1 MEYPLCPNWEERMVN
16 KLHGKLII
24 LESEMK
30 TGDAGETWTQ
40 IIMQMS
46 IADIRVLFV
55 TIIMNI
61 IFKRFAAEHHTKI
74 MSGRKRYW
82 QPVSVELPKNSMDLW
97 MDFLST
103 IMYIQ
108 KGLKSKEA
116 QRSLM
121 KMSGIRHWIR
131 RCIWMNLF
139 ADMVRLWMNM
149 ILWKK

>member
-1 MEYPLCPNWEERMVN
+1 MVN
-16 KLHGKLII
+16 LVRGFPSHCGKPIGFSIVAALSMPR
-24 LESEMK
+24 SE
-30 TGDAGETWTQ
+30 GEKGSQ

-55 TIIMNI
+55 TIIMKI

-121 KMSGIRHWIR
+121 KMSGIRH
-131 RCIWMNLF
+131 
-139 ADMVRLWMNM
+139 
-149 ILWKK
+149 